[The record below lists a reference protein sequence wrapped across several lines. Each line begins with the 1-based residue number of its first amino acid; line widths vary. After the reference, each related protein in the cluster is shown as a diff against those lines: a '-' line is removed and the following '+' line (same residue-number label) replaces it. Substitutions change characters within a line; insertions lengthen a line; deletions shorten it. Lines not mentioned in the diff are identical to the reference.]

1 MLSEFLDCFQST
13 ASSTTHAIQHHIDT
27 GSSRPISSPPHR
39 TSAAENDLIS
49 DLVDDML
56 AQGIIR
62 PSHSPWSSPVVLVRK
77 KDGTPR
83 FCVDYRKLN
92 AATTRDVYPLP
103 RIDDTLHSLGS
114 SRVFSTLD
122 LTASYWQVE
131 LDDESKP
138 KSAFVC
144 RRGLFEFVRMS
155 FGLCNAPSTIQ
166 RLMDSVL
173 AGLKWQI
180 CLVYLDDIIIFSHS
194 FQQHLHDLR
203 LVFSRLR
210 QAHLSINLKKCHF
223 ASKEISYLGY
233 RITSDGLK
241 TDPAKIQAVS
251 AFPRPTNPDTLRSF
265 LGLAGYYRSFIRGFS
280 TIASPLNALLHKDAS
295 WQWSSQHE
303 QAFQALKTALVT
315 TPVLCY
321 PDFSQPFE
329 LHTDGACTA
338 GIGVMLC
345 QRDPSN
351 NRVHAIAYAS
361 GSLSPAEKNYGV
373 TELEAL
379 AVVWGMKKFAHYLTG
394 MRFIVITDH
403 QALQFLPRSAD
414 LRGRLARWAL
424 YLQQHDF
431 QVVYRPGRANAG
443 PDALSRFPLP
453 DIASLS
459 FSSSQSFIQSFL
471 CGLSSSDLA
480 AAQQQDSFC
489 QSLLS
494 LPLPQGFSLESGILF
509 FGPRPVLPESLRQ
522 EVFKLLHGHPTSA
535 HLGLSRTLQQFQ
547 RLYWFPDM
555 RTYVAERICNC
566 SIGTRTKL
574 SRKSFGHTNLVRSDP
589 PRQPF
594 DTIAMDTFGPLPTS
608 QSGNRYIVVTQCM
621 FSRYVI
627 ITPVKVCNTDSV
639 SNALIHIFSEHGFPR
654 VMLSDNGSPYSAS
667 MLQVLCMKL
676 GITQRYSPAY
686 HPQ

>member
-574 SRKSFGHTNLVRSDP
+574 SRKSLVTPTLFVPIHLVNLLILLPWILLVLFLPLNLAIGTLWSLNAC
-589 PRQPF
+589 F
-594 DTIAMDTFGPLPTS
+594 LAMLS
-608 QSGNRYIVVTQCM
+608 LLQ
-621 FSRYVI
+621 SRYA
-627 ITPVKVCNTDSV
+627 T
-639 SNALIHIFSEHGFPR
+639 LIRFP
-654 VMLSDNGSPYSAS
+654 ML
-667 MLQVLCMKL
+667 
-676 GITQRYSPAY
+676 
-686 HPQ
+686 